1 VKKLKVTRLIKEN
14 LTSRETVDL
23 HEQLVKA
30 VNSIEF
36 RDAKNK
42 ILGNLNGAWATGI
55 TPGVINTDFA
65 LVHNL
70 GRVPT
75 GWFPVWKD
83 GYVDFKIGAGT
94 WTSKQIF
101 LQASVANVNYRIFV
115 F

>member
-1 VKKLKVTRLIKEN
+1 MKVNRLIKEN
-14 LTSRETVDL
+14 LTSRETADL
-23 HEQLVKA
+23 HDSLVKA
-30 VNSIEF
+30 VNSIELG
-36 RDAKNK
+36 DAKNK
-42 ILGNLNGAWATGI
+42 ILGNMNGAWITGI
-55 TPGVINTDFA
+55 TPGVINTDFP

-75 GWFPVWKD
+75 GWLLVWKD

-101 LQASVANVNYRIFV
+101 LQASVINVNYRVFV